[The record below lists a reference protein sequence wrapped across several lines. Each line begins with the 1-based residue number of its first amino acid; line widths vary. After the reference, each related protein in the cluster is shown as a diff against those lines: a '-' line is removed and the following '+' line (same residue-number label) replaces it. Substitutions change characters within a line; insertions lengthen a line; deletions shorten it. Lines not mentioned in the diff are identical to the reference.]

1 MVESV
6 GRIFL
11 AVDLTS
17 EARHALSRRVME
29 VAGSTGLPG
38 RATPPRNWHMTL
50 WFLGDVARDRFETMS
65 HHLSET
71 PLGDAFRCRF
81 GELGSFPPRPAGV
94 GPVGGS
100 VAGIPIPLLSG
111 RWDEGGGGQCAG
123 IPVSE
128 RPFSPHLTLSR
139 IRPPQDVRAL
149 LDSAPS
155 AEVEMMVREVTV
167 FRSHL
172 GGGPP
177 RYEALE
183 RYPLG

>member
-17 EARHALSRRVME
+17 QARQVLSRRVMS
-29 VAGSTGLPG
+29 ATGGAKLPG
-38 RATPPRNWHMTL
+38 RVAPPRNWHMTL
-50 WFLGDVARDRFETMS
+50 WFLGDTPRDRFEVML
-65 HHLSET
+65 HRLAEA

-81 GELGSFPPRPAGV
+81 GKLGTFPRAKRASVLWV
-94 GPVGGS
+94 GISQGAESLSALAAAVGEA
-100 VAGIPIPLLSG
+100 VEDSG
-111 RWDEGGGGQCAG
+111 LRL
-123 IPVSE
+123 PE

-139 IRPPQDVRAL
+139 LRPYQDLSGFLA
-149 LDSAPS
+149 SAPS
-155 AEVEMMVREVTV
+155 MEVEMMVREVTV

-177 RYEALE
+177 RYEVME
-183 RYPLG
+183 RRPLN

>member
-17 EARHALSRRVME
+17 EARQALSRRVME
-29 VAGSTGLPG
+29 MAGNRELPG

-50 WFLGDVARDRFETMS
+50 WFLGDVARDRFERMS
-65 HHLSET
+65 HHLSEA
-71 PLGDAFRCRF
+71 PLGAPFRCRF
-81 GELGSFPPRPAGV
+81 GELGSFPRARRASVLWVGVSRGAQSLSALAAETAEAVAG
-94 GPVGGS
+94 
-100 VAGIPIPLLSG
+100 AGIPL
-111 RWDEGGGGQCAG
+111 
-123 IPVSE
+123 SE

-139 IRPPQDVRAL
+139 IRPPRDVRDL
-149 LDSAPS
+149 LESAPS
-155 AEVEMMVREVTV
+155 AEVGMMVREVTI

-183 RYPLG
+183 RIPLR

>member
-17 EARHALSRRVME
+17 EARQILSRRVMNL
-29 VAGSTGLPG
+29 AGGAKLPG
-38 RATPPRNWHMTL
+38 RITPPRNWHMTL
-50 WFLGDVARDRFETMS
+50 WFLGDIRRDRFEMML
-65 HHLSET
+65 HLLSEA

-81 GELGSFPPRPAGV
+81 GELGTFPRAKRASVLWVGISKGAELLSALAAGV
-94 GPVGGS
+94 GEAVKDSRLQLP
-100 VAGIPIPLLSG
+100 
-111 RWDEGGGGQCAG
+111 
-123 IPVSE
+123 E

-139 IRPPQDVRAL
+139 LRPPQDLRAL
-149 LDSAPS
+149 LASAPPV
-155 AEVEMMVREVTV
+155 EVEMTVGEVTL

-177 RYEALE
+177 RYEVLE
-183 RYPLG
+183 RVLLG

>member
-17 EARHALSRRVME
+17 EARQALSRRVME
-29 VAGSTGLPG
+29 MAGGNMLPG
-38 RATPPRNWHMTL
+38 RVTPPRNWHMTL
-50 WFLGDVARDRFETMS
+50 WFLGDIARARFEMMLHFLAEAS
-65 HHLSET
+65 
-71 PLGDAFRCRF
+71 LGDAFRCRF
-81 GELGSFPPRPAGV
+81 GGLGSFPRARRASVLWVGVSRGAESLAALATEAGEAV
-94 GPVGGS
+94 ERS
-100 VAGIPIPLLSG
+100 
-111 RWDEGGGGQCAG
+111 G

-139 IRPPQDVRAL
+139 LRPPQDVRAL
-149 LDSAPS
+149 WADAPS
-155 AEVEMMVREVTV
+155 AEVEMMVEEVTV

-172 GGGPP
+172 GGGHP

-183 RYPLG
+183 RIPLG

>member
-1 MVESV
+1 MVEPV

-17 EARHALSRRVME
+17 EARQALSGRVME
-29 VAGSTGLPG
+29 MARHRELPG
-38 RATPPRNWHMTL
+38 RSTPPRNWHMTL
-50 WFLGDVARDRFETMS
+50 WFLGDVARDRFEMMC
-65 HHLSET
+65 HYLSEA

-81 GELGSFPPRPAGV
+81 GEWGSFPRPRRASVLWVGV
-94 GPVGGS
+94 SRGS
-100 VAGIPIPLLSG
+100 SSLCSLAAATKEAVTGAGIPL
-111 RWDEGGGGQCAG
+111 
-123 IPVSE
+123 SE

-155 AEVEMMVREVTV
+155 AEVDMTVREVTA
-167 FRSHL
+167 FRSHM

-183 RYPLG
+183 RFPLS

>member
-17 EARHALSRRVME
+17 EARQALSRRVME
-29 VAGSTGLPG
+29 MAGAKGLPG
-38 RATPPRNWHMTL
+38 RATTPRNWHMTL
-50 WFLGDVARDRFETMS
+50 WFLGDVTRDRFEMMS
-65 HHLSET
+65 HYLSET
-71 PLGDAFRCRF
+71 PLGDVFRCRF
-81 GELGSFPPRPAGV
+81 GELGSFPRARRASVLWVGVSRGSRSLSSLAAGTREV
-94 GPVGGS
+94 VAG
-100 VAGIPIPLLSG
+100 AGIPL
-111 RWDEGGGGQCAG
+111 
-123 IPVSE
+123 SE

-139 IRPPQDVRAL
+139 IRPPQDLRAF

-155 AEVEMMVREVTV
+155 AEVEMPVREVTV

-183 RYPLG
+183 RFPLG

>member
-11 AVDLTS
+11 AVDLTPD
-17 EARHALSRRVME
+17 ARQALSHRAMNM
-29 VAGSTGLPG
+29 AGDRELPG
-38 RATPPRNWHMTL
+38 RLALPRNWHITL
-50 WFLGDVARDRFETMS
+50 WFLGNVSQDRFEVML
-65 HHLSET
+65 HFLAET
-71 PLGDAFRCRF
+71 PLGQAFRCRF
-81 GELGSFPPRPAGV
+81 GRLGAFPRAARASVLWVGVSKGARELASLAGRVGEVVEGS
-94 GPVGGS
+94 
-100 VAGIPIPLLSG
+100 
-111 RWDEGGGGQCAG
+111 G

-139 IRPPQDVRAL
+139 LRPPQDLRPL
-149 LDSAPS
+149 LAAAPA

-177 RYEALE
+177 RYEVME
-183 RYPLG
+183 RIPLD

>member
-17 EARHALSRRVME
+17 EARQALSRRVME
-29 VAGSTGLPG
+29 MAGARKLPG
-38 RATPPRNWHMTL
+38 RVTPPRNWHMTL
-50 WFLGDVARDRFETMS
+50 WFLGDVARDRYEMMS
-65 HHLSET
+65 HYLSET
-71 PLGDAFRCRF
+71 PLGDVFRCRF
-81 GELGSFPPRPAGV
+81 GELGSFPRARRATVLWVGVSRGSRSLSALAAATKEAVAG
-94 GPVGGS
+94 
-100 VAGIPIPLLSG
+100 AGIPL
-111 RWDEGGGGQCAG
+111 
-123 IPVSE
+123 SE

-149 LDSAPS
+149 LESAPS
-155 AEVEMMVREVTV
+155 AEVEMTVREVTV

-183 RYPLG
+183 RIPLS